1 MLKRLTQSPPYNSGR
16 FAGWSVNGQLYD
28 ANGDHVGYFRDKIAV
43 RYDGEVV
50 GEMYNE
56 FIGYRTNVAYP
67 IYPMSANYVGI
78 AVAAYADYA
87 GYSIAGWEDPH
98 F

>member
-1 MLKRLTQSPPYNSGR
+1 MKPLWAISGR
-16 FAGWSVNGQLYD
+16 FAGWNSNGLLYD
-28 ANGDHVGYFRDKIAV
+28 ADGDHVGYFRDKLAV

-50 GEMYNE
+50 GEMYDE
-56 FIGYRTNVAYP
+56 KFIGYRTNVVYP
-67 IYPMSANYVGI
+67 VCGFSANYVGI
-78 AVAAYADYA
+78 AAAPYADYA